1 MQANGVGPE
10 QQSFSWRV
18 ALPLDGVDGAELMAR
33 LRRGNVGVRVSDT
46 LAMAALDEAGLVVP
60 AGARAALLELEVGQR
75 AGEQLGEH
83 TLWLDVGE
91 LLPLALAGPAAGA
104 ELALAP
110 IGPVPDPSSVGTGA
124 PALRLGRP
132 QRVEAASSERA
143 ALAPLGRSSATSA
156 AALDA
161 GRDATWLPTL
171 LDSTQGQREVIVRA
185 LAGESQVIDAPVG
198 AGKTQTASN
207 LAACAAASGRAC
219 VVVAPPE
226 TLRVIATRLASAGVG
241 DAVANFASDVGGG
254 GGLVT
259 DLARSLERRARGLT
273 APVMVDAPAEVTRAL
288 DATVAALHAPRALGH
303 SVHSALLRLI
313 DLQAAPRVMAPAAA
327 AVTDLTAGRLAEQR
341 QALTKF
347 AARLV
352 AVGALDAHPWR
363 ASSLVGWQLSTEDAV
378 AIALAELVEAA
389 QDATRRLRDAAE
401 RVPGLLGRTRT
412 QLGKL
417 AALATLAASSPRPGA
432 ELVEAVARATDDDL
446 RGLLGGEAERRV
458 GAAID
463 APRGSLEYLALAR
476 RRQAAAHTLALRWNP
491 RLWSLDVPGLAERT
505 REASRRSGPTR
516 WLALRAVRA
525 ALGPAFRGDDL
536 PGDAELL
543 RDLELA
549 DEVRRIDA
557 VLGEARDAA
566 RRWLGELAAVDPA
579 ALDSARIEQALGWAT
594 RLRAAFAALEFD
606 GDFGAGWRALV
617 AEVSV
622 ELDGAE
628 RAPAGGVF
636 GPLAEA
642 LARFAICKRALED
655 VAGVSLDDVASADGG
670 HLGGVIDV
678 AQAWGGH
685 APALRDWA
693 LYHEARAAAVAIG
706 LEEVVAT
713 CERGRLAPEHAVA
726 AWERATML
734 AWVDGVIA
742 ADPALQAF
750 WGADEQ
756 ARIDA
761 LEVVE
766 QTLRNRLRADLL
778 ATSVGG
784 NLDEFATA
792 TLADEIAALGQ
803 LAREQRQGATSPLAL
818 QVVARLPRLLTRLR
832 PIVLASPAA
841 AEALAHHVSFDLVVF
856 DDVPGEEGLAR
867 IAAGSPVVTLRD
879 AAATT
884 SDAWA
889 PVFGRPTV
897 ARVLIGGG
905 VDGPHWPHVARELP
919 TARSIEVEHVE
930 GGDDAAR
937 RTARIRAAVA
947 ETIAHLGDPA
957 RRGRSLAL
965 AARGA
970 SWCRELEVA
979 LAQALRARPDLALFR
994 SASAVEPVVVV
1005 DLTRPRWHVR
1015 DMWIV
1020 CSERDVESDVRTCE
1034 AYARERVLVV
1044 GVAVPAERAAVVAP
1058 QAAPGA
1064 LVRELASLLSSRG
1077 VPAVDAAGAGAGVSL
1092 GAGLGAAELLV
1103 LSSDEPPRPLL
1114 VIDTDAVDDGE
1125 RGPARDR
1132 LRLRQAVLASM
1143 GVHLHRVWTLD
1154 WLTDHA
1160 REVER
1165 LWEAVATAEQRARA
1179 HRRATGA
1186 WSVNQLAAHEASA
1199 LRGAHGASVSQ
1210 PMIAGRTR
1218 PSTRAPQALGAPR
1231 AAAGSAPVAAA
1242 GSAPAQVAPLTSGQA
1257 PMLAPMPVP
1266 VLVGAERDATER
1278 QVAAG
1283 SGGTSRA
1290 TLPTVGRYVAATT
1303 PVGRRSADDLF
1314 SPRHRDEATKLIERI
1329 VAAEAPIHL
1338 GLLARRVGAYFG
1350 IGRVTAR
1357 VAEQVRALATPVTQV
1372 GTEPDVFWRLDQAP
1386 GEWPQV
1392 RVAGDAVESR
1402 RVIDDVP
1409 LAELA
1414 SAVLVV
1420 LHRSGGGLEAE
1431 VARDAARLLG
1441 FSRVTDRVIERIGVG
1456 VDMLA
1461 RADVAR
1467 RDGQRVLRGG

>member
-1 MQANGVGPE
+1 M
-10 QQSFSWRV
+10 RV
-18 ALPLDGVDGAELMAR
+18 DDAVASAMLDDAGLAVPGDARAL
-33 LRRGNVGVRVSDT
+33 
-46 LAMAALDEAGLVVP
+46 LDE
-60 AGARAALLELEVGQR
+60 LELGQR
-75 AGEQLGEH
+75 AGEQLGAH
-83 TLWLDVGE
+83 ALWLDVGE
-91 LLPLALAGPAAGA
+91 LVPLALATPPAGA

-110 IGPVPDPSSVGTGA
+110 IGPAPERTTGGEPTLRVGRARLAGGAAIERAVAAAVVPRSA
-124 PALRLGRP
+124 PATAGF
-132 QRVEAASSERA
+132 
-143 ALAPLGRSSATSA
+143 
-156 AALDA
+156 DA
-161 GRDATWLPTL
+161 DREATWLPTL
-171 LDSTQGQREVIVRA
+171 LDSTQGQREVIARA
-185 LAGESQVIDAPVG
+185 LAGETMVVEAPVG

-207 LAACAAASGRAC
+207 LAACAAAQGRAC

-226 TLRVIATRLASAGVG
+226 TLRVIAARLAAAGVG
-241 DAVANFASDVGGG
+241 DAVAMFASDVGGG

-273 APVMVDAPAEVTRAL
+273 APVVVDAPGDVARAL
-288 DATVAALHAPRALGH
+288 DATANALHAPRALGQ
-303 SVHSALLRLI
+303 SVHAALQRLI
-313 DLQAAPRVMAPAAA
+313 ELQAAPRVMAPAAA
-327 AVTDLTAGRLAEQR
+327 AVAGLTSERLAEQR
-341 QALTKF
+341 QVLTKF
-347 AARLV
+347 AARLQ
-352 AVGALDAHPWR
+352 AVGTLDTHPWR

-378 AIALAELVEAA
+378 AVALAELVEAA
-389 QDATRRLRDAAE
+389 HEATRRLRDAAQ
-401 RVPGLLGRTRT
+401 RVPGLLGRTRA

-446 RGLLGGEAERRV
+446 RGLLGGEADRR
-458 GAAID
+458 GSLGTAID

-476 RRQAAAHTLALRWNP
+476 RRQAAAHTLSLRWNP
-491 RLWSLDVPGLAERT
+491 RLWTLDVAGLVERT
-505 REASRRSGPTR
+505 REAARRSGPTR

-549 DEVRRIDA
+549 DEVRRIDV
-557 VLGEARDAA
+557 VLGEVRDSA
-566 RRWLGELAAVDPA
+566 RRWLGELAAVEAA
-579 ALDSARIEQALGWAT
+579 ALDSARVEQALGWAT

-622 ELDGAE
+622 DDAVGE
-628 RAPAGGVF
+628 RATTGGVF
-636 GPLAEA
+636 GPLADA
-642 LARFAICKRALED
+642 LARFAVCKRALED
-655 VAGVSLDDVASADGG
+655 VAGVSLEDAVAADGT
-670 HLGGVIDV
+670 HLGGVRD
-678 AQAWGGH
+678 AAEAWVGH
-685 APALRDWA
+685 ASALRDWA
-693 LYHEARAAAVAIG
+693 LYHEARAAAIAVG
-706 LEEVVAT
+706 LDEVVAT
-713 CERGRLAPEHAVA
+713 CERGRLAAEHAVA
-726 AWERATML
+726 AWERATLL

-761 LEVVE
+761 LEAVE
-766 QTLRNRLRADLL
+766 QALRNRLRATLL

-784 NLDEFATA
+784 SLDDVAA
-792 TLADEIAALGQ
+792 AALADEIAALGQ

-818 QVVARLPRLLTRLR
+818 EVVAGLPRLLVRLR

-841 AEALAHHVSFDLVVF
+841 AEALAHHASFDLVVL
-856 DDVPGEEGLAR
+856 DDTPDLSASLSIG
-867 IAAGSPVVTLRD
+867 AGATVVTLCD
-879 AAATT
+879 APRAALEGWRT
-884 SDAWA
+884 
-889 PVFGRPTV
+889 VFGRPTV
-897 ARVLIGGG
+897 ARVLAAG
-905 VDGPHWPHVARELP
+905 DAAGPHWPHVVRELP
-919 TARSIEVEHVE
+919 VTRAIEVERAE
-930 GGDDAAR
+930 EADDDAHRAA
-937 RTARIRAAVA
+937 TIHAAVA
-947 ETIAHLGDPA
+947 EALAHLGDPG

-970 SWCRELEVA
+970 SWTMELERS
-979 LAQALRARPDLALFR
+979 LTRALRARPELGIFR
-994 SASAVEPVVVV
+994 SPTAVEPVVVV
-1005 DLTRPRWHVR
+1005 DLSAPSWLVR
-1015 DMWIV
+1015 DVWLV
-1020 CSERDVESDVRTCE
+1020 CGAGDVAAEVRGCE
-1034 AYARERVLVV
+1034 AYARERVVVV
-1044 GVAVPAERAAVVAP
+1044 GAAAPPERPTVPVAER
-1058 QAAPGA
+1058 APGA
-1064 LVRELASLLSSRG
+1064 LVRELLALLSSRG
-1077 VPAVDAAGAGAGVSL
+1077 VPAACAASVGVSL
-1092 GAGLGAAELLV
+1092 GAHLGAAELLV
-1103 LSSDEPPRPLL
+1103 LSSDEQPRPLM
-1114 VIDTDAVDDGE
+1114 VIETDGADDGD

-1143 GVHLHRVWTLD
+1143 GMHLHRVWTLD

-1165 LWEAVATAEQRARA
+1165 LWEAVATAEQRART

-1210 PMIAGRTR
+1210 PMVAGRTR
-1218 PSTRAPQALGAPR
+1218 PSTRAPQALGGGR
-1231 AAAGSAPVAAA
+1231 AASGTTPVAAA
-1242 GSAPAQVAPLTSGQA
+1242 GSAPVVATGSA
-1257 PMLAPMPVP
+1257 PTRNVASPTTALAPVP
-1266 VLVGAERDATER
+1266 VAGPSERDATER

-1290 TLPTVGRYVAATT
+1290 ILPSVGRYVAATT

-1314 SPRHRDEATKLIERI
+1314 SPRHRDEAIRLIERI
-1329 VAAEAPIHL
+1329 VSAEAPIHL

-1357 VAEQVRALATPVTQV
+1357 VAEQVRALAAPVTQV
-1372 GTEPDVFWRLDQAP
+1372 GAEPDVFWRIDQAP
-1386 GEWPQV
+1386 GDWPQV
-1392 RVAGDAVESR
+1392 RVAGEAVESR

-1441 FSRVTDRVIERIGVG
+1441 FSRVTDRVIERIGAG

-1461 RADVAR
+1461 RAEVAR